1 MIAVGV
7 IFALVLK
14 SGGGPD
20 AGPSATA
27 GPGTPAFAF
36 HTTSVAAVPTR
47 ADVKPLKLQDKAKP
61 AAAQVLKTMNAIYI
75 DGFLDPGDWQKG
87 VYDKVWASFDQGAAA
102 EAQKQIDT
110 LTAGTGAGVAF
121 ERITP
126 KSGTMQAR
134 VLLDAKDEPFS
145 VLATVVFKAVGH
157 GKDGSDLLISS
168 NGQFVFQQVGG
179 VWKVVSFR
187 VLRNDQ
193 TQAPSP
199 SATPSGP
206 PSGTPS

>member
-7 IFALVLK
+7 ILALTLK
-14 SGGGPD
+14 SGGGRGT
-20 AGPSATA
+20 GPNATV

-36 HTTSVAAVPTR
+36 HTTSVVAVPVRTG
-47 ADVKPLKLQDKAKP
+47 AKPPALQGKAKP
-61 AAAQVLKTMNAIYI
+61 ATAQILKTMNAIYI
-75 DGFLDPGDWQKG
+75 DGFLDPSDWQPG
-87 VYDKVWASFDQGAAA
+87 VYDKVWASFDQGAAS
-102 EAQKQIDT
+102 EAQKQVDT
-110 LTAGTGAGVAF
+110 LTAGTGAGAAF

-134 VLLDAKDEPFS
+134 VLLDSKDKPFS

-168 NGQFVFQQVGG
+168 SGQFVFQQVGG
-179 VWKVVSFR
+179 TWKVVSFR

-199 SATPSGP
+199 SATPSGA
-206 PSGTPS
+206 PSGSPS